1 MRGAAREER
10 VAADRAFWCSG
21 GGGSPLSFS
30 LHLASALR
38 KEGAQN
44 VFDEEMTQASI
55 NEWIWLIY
63 STG

>member
-10 VAADRAFWCSG
+10 VAADRAFLCS

-30 LHLASALR
+30 LHLASALH

>member
-1 MRGAAREER
+1 MTGAAREER
-10 VAADRAFWCSG
+10 VAADGALWCSG
-21 GGGSPLSFS
+21 RSSLSSS
-30 LHLASALR
+30 LHLASALH

-44 VFDEEMTQASI
+44 VFDEEMTQEGI